1 MKKNKKNKA
10 SKTGKKTSLF
20 GGAAK
25 SLKMLGKGKGFGGL
39 STAQKVV
46 GGAALVALG
55 LNYWNKRRG
64 KTADTAP
71 DAAAAEENLAA
82 LDGNA

>member
-1 MKKNKKNKA
+1 MKKNKKNQPA
-10 SKTGKKTSLF
+10 KKTTLL

-25 SLKMLGKGKGFGGL
+25 SLKKLGKGPGRL
-39 STAQKVV
+39 STTQKVV

-55 LNYWNKRRG
+55 LRLLSKRRG
-64 KTADTAP
+64 GKAAPAADTA
-71 DAAAAEENLAA
+71 AAEQNLAA